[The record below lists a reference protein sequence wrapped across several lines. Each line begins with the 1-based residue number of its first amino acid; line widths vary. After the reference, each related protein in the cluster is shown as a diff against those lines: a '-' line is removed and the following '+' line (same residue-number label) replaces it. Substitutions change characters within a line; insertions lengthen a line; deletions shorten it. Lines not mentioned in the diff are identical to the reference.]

1 MRDLKNRVAAVTG
14 AASGI
19 GRSLAIHLSNEGC
32 HVAMADINRDGLN
45 ETRSL
50 IENKGVKIS
59 CHLVDIGQ
67 RDRIIQWLEDV
78 LKEHG
83 QVDLLFNNAG
93 VGLGGLLEEVSID
106 EFKWLM
112 DINFWGVVNGS
123 MIFLPELKKRPEAY
137 IVNIS
142 SVHGL
147 FTNPGVGPYC
157 SSKFAIRGFTLT
169 LSQELKD
176 TPIKVVCVHPGGIY
190 TNIARNARVAAAAT
204 EAIDRDEA
212 QREFDRT
219 IARTTADKAAKII
232 LRGVKKNKTRILVGP
247 DAYIF
252 DFCARLAPVTWQKI
266 MAWIFRRKEESGDE

>member
-19 GRSLAIHLSNEGC
+19 GRSLAIHLSNGGC
-32 HVAMADINRDGLN
+32 HVAMADINQDGLN
-45 ETRSL
+45 ETRAL
-50 IENKGVKIS
+50 IMNQGVKIS
-59 CHLVDIGQ
+59 CHMVDVGN
-67 RDRIIQWLEDV
+67 RDQVIQWLEEV

-93 VGLGGLLEEVSID
+93 VGLGGLLEEISID

-123 MIFLPELKKRPEAY
+123 MIFLPELKKRPEAC

-169 LSQELKD
+169 LWDLYKYRSEY
-176 TPIKVVCVHPGGIY
+176 PGGCSS
-190 TNIARNARVAAAAT
+190 
-204 EAIDRDEA
+204 D
-212 QREFDRT
+212 
-219 IARTTADKAAKII
+219 
-232 LRGVKKNKTRILVGP
+232 
-247 DAYIF
+247 
-252 DFCARLAPVTWQKI
+252 
-266 MAWIFRRKEESGDE
+266 